1 MEYLGAEEEAQQ
13 QHELT
18 DEQLSEEI
26 ERFRRIVLS
35 ACSSLGNL
43 QLIADPTQEHADR
56 KMVYIPSE
64 DCLASLKDIKR
75 YIQEDEQGEGKWVLR
90 WLGECNTLQNDI
102 IPIFIY
108 YTQQLQSQLSDHDR
122 DRVLKT
128 IMMCV
133 ELLVFLTWSMDSEP
147 EEVKVRFI
155 RVLRSY
161 KRAFANAPA

>member
-1 MEYLGAEEEAQQ
+1 MEYATEEVGA

-26 ERFRRIVLS
+26 DRFRRIVLS

-43 QLIADPTQEHADR
+43 QLATDSAQQQENAAAR
-56 KMVYIPSE
+56 KMEYIPSD
-64 DCLASLKDIKR
+64 DCLSSLKDIKR

-102 IPIFIY
+102 IPIFIF
-108 YTQQLQSQLSDHDR
+108 YTKQLQSQQLLSDYDHER
-122 DRVLKT
+122 ALKT

-133 ELLVFLTWSMDSEP
+133 ELLVFLT
-147 EEVKVRFI
+147 
-155 RVLRSY
+155 
-161 KRAFANAPA
+161 